1 MTEKVFDLL
10 SKPLREQIEA
20 SHWERPTRIQE
31 MAFPAILRGEN
42 VLLIAPTGTGKTE
55 AAVLPVFES
64 LLRLRSQERLVGISI
79 LYITPL
85 RALNRDIFRRL
96 IEIGE
101 RLDINVDVRHGDTSE
116 QVRRL
121 QALKPPD
128 MLITTPETFQ
138 AILPGKRMRKHLRSV
153 RWVIVDEIH
162 ELVTDERGAQLSIGL
177 ERLREILDQEFQR
190 IGLSATV
197 GRPELVGRFLA
208 SEGRAV
214 RVLRT
219 VESKDIEVSVE
230 SPTPGAGDEKIA
242 QELMISASS
251 VARIRRI
258 LDLVNVH
265 RSTLIFTNTREH
277 AEALSS
283 RILALQPEVKIG
295 VHHGSL
301 SKEVRMETETELK
314 EGHLKAVVCTSSLEL
329 GIDVGQVDFVIQYVS
344 PRQVTKLVQRV
355 GRSGHTVGGRS
366 VGTILTSWPDDVL
379 ESAVIAKFAEE
390 GSLEELGVHRNSLDV
405 LAHQIAGLAL
415 EWGRIRIEDILRIVR
430 RAWLF
435 EDLSVEDV
443 VGVAKQLEQR
453 RIIWFEEDV
462 IRRRFPNI
470 FQYYYR
476 NLSMITDVKHYD
488 VIDFLNR
495 RKIGTLDQ
503 EFIARNGKPGQ
514 EFVIHGQTWRIL
526 AIDDEEAIVQVEPVS
541 QAFGAIPAWEG
552 ELIPVPFDVAQRVGR
567 VRREIGERLGTEG
580 EAAQP
585 LALYD
590 LTPEAKEKVVD
601 LVRRQVEGNY
611 PLPTDRRVVVE
622 CYENYA
628 VVHGCFGNLVNEALG
643 KALASILGSRFGV
656 NVGTQSDPYRIALIA
671 PIYMDAEVVRK
682 DLVNLKPEELDQL
695 LEASLSDTT
704 LLAWELWN
712 VAKRFGIVERDAE
725 FTSSRGRTL
734 AYALH
739 GSPVY
744 REALREI
751 YVEKMDVEGAKRVLA
766 MIQSGDIGVVVVER
780 GREYSPFTLPIL
792 DRIAPQ
798 DVLRPIVPTQ
808 AIMDVVKERLNTS
821 QTRLVCLFKG
831 DYDAVRSI
839 RTLAEKIRCPK
850 CGTGL
855 VAATYPGDQNLVS
868 AVKKR
873 LSKQKMSPE
882 ERKLLESAWLSANL
896 VQTYGKKA
904 LLAMAARGV
913 GPTNATRLLRR
924 FHRTEDDLYVDIL
937 RAERNYIRTRM
948 FWDN

>member
-1 MTEKVFDLL
+1 MENVFDLL
-10 SKPLREQIEA
+10 SRPLREQIERNQ
-20 SHWERPTRIQE
+20 WERPTKIQE
-31 MAFPAILRGEN
+31 LAVPAILGGEN

-55 AAVLPVFES
+55 AAVLPIFES
-64 LLRLRSQERLVGISI
+64 LLRLRSQEHMVGISI

-101 RLDINVDVRHGDTSE
+101 RLDIQVQVRHGDTS
-116 QVRRL
+116 QQARRL

-138 AILPGKRMRKHLRSV
+138 AILPGTRMRKHLRAV
-153 RWVIVDEIH
+153 RWVVVDEIH

-177 ERLREILDQEFQR
+177 ERLREILGREFQR

-197 GRPELVGRFLA
+197 GDAGLVGRFLVG
-208 SEGRAV
+208 EGRPV

-219 VESKDIEVSVE
+219 IEPKDIEVAVE
-230 SPTPGAGDEKIA
+230 SPSAGAGDEKSA
-242 QELMISASS
+242 QELMISAAG

-258 LDLVNVH
+258 LELVDAH

-283 RILALQPEVKIG
+283 RILALQPQVKIG

-314 EGHLKAVVCTSSLEL
+314 EGRLRAVVCTSSLEL
-329 GIDVGQVDFVIQYVS
+329 GIDVGDVDFVVQYMS

-355 GRSGHTVGGRS
+355 GRSGHTVGGKS
-366 VGTILTSWPDDVL
+366 LGTIITSWPDDVL

-390 GSLEELGVHRNSLDV
+390 GFLEEMAVHNNSLDV

-415 EWGRIRIEDILRIVR
+415 EWGRIRVEDVVRIVR
-430 RAWLF
+430 RALLF
-435 EDLSVEDV
+435 RNLSEKDV
-443 VGVAKQLEQR
+443 VEVARQLERR
-453 RIIWFEEDV
+453 RIIWFEEEI

-470 FQYYYR
+470 FQYYYE

-488 VIDFLNR
+488 VVDFLNR

-503 EFIARNGKPGQ
+503 EFIARNGRPGQ

-526 AIDDEEAIVQVEPVS
+526 AIDDEEDIVQVEPVS

-567 VRREIGERLGTEG
+567 VRREIGEKLKAGG
-580 EAAQP
+580 EASQP
-585 LALYD
+585 LTPYRI
-590 LTPEAKEKVVD
+590 TPEAVEKAVD
-601 LVRRQVEGNY
+601 LIRRQLEGDY
-611 PLPTDRRVVVE
+611 PLPSERKVVVE

-628 VVHGCFGNLVNEALG
+628 VIHGCFGNLVNEALG
-643 KALASILGSRFGV
+643 KALAAILSSRYGV
-656 NVGTQSDPYRIALIA
+656 NVGTQSDPYRIAFVT
-671 PIYMDAEVVRK
+671 PIYIDPEVLRK
-682 DLVNLKPEELDQL
+682 DLVALKPEELDHL
-695 LEASLSDTT
+695 LEAALSDTS
-704 LLAWELWN
+704 LLTWGLWN

-725 FTSSRGRTL
+725 FTSSRGRML
-734 AYALH
+734 AYALE
-739 GSPVY
+739 GTPVY
-744 REALREI
+744 QEALREI
-751 YVEKMDVEGAKRVLA
+751 YVEKMDVENAKRVLA
-766 MIQSGDIGVVVVER
+766 MIQSGEIEVVALER
-780 GREYSPFTLPIL
+780 GREYSPLTLPIL

-798 DVLRPIVPTQ
+798 DVLRPVVPTQ
-808 AIMDVVKERLNTS
+808 AIMDVVRERLNTS

-839 RTLAEKIRCPK
+839 RTLPEKIRCPR
-850 CGTGL
+850 CGSGL
-855 VAATYPGDQNLVS
+855 VAATYRGDQNLVS

-873 LSKQKMSPE
+873 LFRQRMSPE
-882 ERKLLESAWLSANL
+882 EGKLLETAWLSANL

-904 LLAMAARGV
+904 LLVMAGRGV
-913 GPTNATRLLRR
+913 GPTTASRLLQR
-924 FHRTEDDLYVDIL
+924 FHKTEDDLYLDIL

-948 FWDN
+948 FWES